1 MKSENVREEFAETSW
16 DTQQSVQLAD
26 HLETNL
32 NFSL

>member
-1 MKSENVREEFAETSW
+1 MKSENVREGFAETSW
-16 DTQQSVQLAD
+16 DTQQSVQLED